1 MSVFSTRTAALL
13 LALAMLGLAACSG
26 PVTTSAR
33 VGTPEFY
40 WYAAKETY
48 AAGDYAK
55 TLNHLDHLIDNQ
67 NEYTARAIPWS
78 LVLTSGVAAGYMELA
93 DSYVAGARV
102 NKSNAL
108 SFRRKAS
115 DYRTMASPLVL
126 RFAQNVD
133 KMSNVP
139 SGGVQLAFA
148 LPKGAAAT
156 PALLTHIARGFQLN
170 AADEEQAQVLTLQ
183 RNVLLAVCRAAGA
196 PNDAARTDEILSHA
210 SALIP
215 RASFES
221 TVSEILTLESALFSR
236 DKLDDPD
243 KLQALRSRAQILAS
257 GANRPN
263 PASSKIPPVEA
274 GVH

>member
-26 PVTTSAR
+26 PVTSSAR

-48 AAGDYAK
+48 AAGDYVK
-55 TLNHLDHLIDNQ
+55 TANHLDHLIDGQ
-67 NEYTARAIPWS
+67 NEYTARAVPWS
-78 LVLTSGVAAGYMELA
+78 LVLTSGMAAGYMELA

-102 NKSNAL
+102 NKRNAL
-108 SFRRKAS
+108 AFHRKAT

-126 RFAQNVD
+126 RFAQNVE
-133 KMSNVP
+133 KMNKVP
-139 SGGVQLAFA
+139 AGGVQLAFG
-148 LPKGAAAT
+148 LPKGAAA
-156 PALLTHIARGFQLN
+156 PSPLLANIAAGMQLN
-170 AADEEQAQVLTLQ
+170 STDEEQVQVLTVQ

-196 PNDAARTDEILSHA
+196 PNDAARTEEVLSHA

-215 RASFES
+215 RSAFES
-221 TVSEILTLESALFSR
+221 TISQILTLESALYAR
-236 DKLDDPD
+236 EKLDDPE
-243 KLQALRSRAQILAS
+243 KLEAVRRRAALMVSGGARPVDAS
-257 GANRPN
+257 G
-263 PASSKIPPVEA
+263 KVPPVEA